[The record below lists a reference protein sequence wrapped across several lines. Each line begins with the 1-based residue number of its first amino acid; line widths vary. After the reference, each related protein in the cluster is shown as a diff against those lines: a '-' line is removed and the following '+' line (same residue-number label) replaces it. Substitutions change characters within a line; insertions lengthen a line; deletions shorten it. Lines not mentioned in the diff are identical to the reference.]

1 MSEEMLVRHCAPTLA
16 GLKTGNLFSCEFED
30 EEAMRFSLRRWNRI
44 LGKKGLRLLPL
55 RFRENR
61 GLIYVF
67 RPSRLSL
74 DLQDHTAGKLLQE
87 RGYAAHNLSLCVLH
101 LIRRIAESEE
111 FPHEIG
117 LFLSYPP
124 EDVCGFIENGGEGCK
139 CTGFWK
145 VYGDEEKC
153 RSLFAKYQ
161 KCTAAYLLQL
171 SRGRSVER
179 LAVGQ
184 AAVNFA
190 RKKGRQ

>member
-74 DLQDHTAGKLLQE
+74 DLQDHIAGKLLQE

-111 FPHEIG
+111 FLHEIG

-153 RSLFAKYQ
+153 RTLFAKYQ

-184 AAVNFA
+184 AAN
-190 RKKGRQ
+190 

>member
-1 MSEEMLVRHCAPTLA
+1 MSN
-16 GLKTGNLFSCEFED
+16 GLKNIGSPDLLVLFTSTVSHKMIRRALSDAAAQNIKIARSHSSSMAALRAILFSCEFED

-111 FPHEIG
+111 FPHVPH
-117 LFLSYPP
+117 S
-124 EDVCGFIENGGEGCK
+124 
-139 CTGFWK
+139 
-145 VYGDEEKC
+145 
-153 RSLFAKYQ
+153 
-161 KCTAAYLLQL
+161 
-171 SRGRSVER
+171 
-179 LAVGQ
+179 
-184 AAVNFA
+184 
-190 RKKGRQ
+190 

>member
-1 MSEEMLVRHCAPTLA
+1 MRHCAPTLA
-16 GLKTGNLFSCEFED
+16 GLKTGNLFSCEFAD
-30 EEAMRFSLRRWNRI
+30 EKSMRISLRRWNRI

-55 RFRENR
+55 RFCKNR

-67 RPSRLSL
+67 RPSMLSV
-74 DLQDHTAGKLLQE
+74 DLQDYTASRLLQE
-87 RGYAAHNLSLCVLH
+87 RGYTAPNPSLCVLR

-139 CTGFWK
+139 CAGLWK

-153 RSLFAKYQ
+153 RSLFAKYR
-161 KCTAAYLLQL
+161 KCTAAYILQL

-179 LAVGQ
+179 LAVGK

-190 RKKGRQ
+190 SKKGRQ